1 MVRNLAFVSRKDE
14 DSNEKDE
21 EQSWVEVEKGN
32 GVEIKK
38 RDMHLKKKERETRLL
53 WLLIKEMGFTTRI
66 TLYS

>member
-53 WLLIKEMGFTTRI
+53 
-66 TLYS
+66 